1 LARDDILSKN
11 QTAEAEARTAVQR
24 VLEEKDKK
32 IAAATTE
39 AVNLVKSAETDAQD
53 YYDKSV
59 AKAEGESRLRK
70 QTIIQNG
77 EKNVNSL
84 SGSASAKLDKAVEY
98 LMKGSWGCCMLRPVK
113 MSRVVVAGSRT

>member
-1 LARDDILSKN
+1 MARDDILSKIK
-11 QTAEAEARTAVQR
+11 TAEAEARTAVQR
-24 VLEEKDKK
+24 ALEEKEKK

-59 AKAEGESRLRK
+59 AKAESDVKTKK
-70 QTIIQNG
+70 QSIIQSG

-98 LMKGSWGCCMLRPVK
+98 LMQEFMGLLH
-113 MSRVVVAGSRT
+113 A

>member
-1 LARDDILSKN
+1 MARDDILSKIK
-11 QTAEAEARTAVQR
+11 TAEAEARTAVQR

-59 AKAEGESRLRK
+59 AKAEGEVKIKK
-70 QTIIQNG
+70 QTIIQSG

-98 LMKGSWGCCMLRPVK
+98 LMKEFMGLLH
-113 MSRVVVAGSRT
+113 A

>member
-1 LARDDILSKN
+1 MARDDILSKIK
-11 QTAEAEARTAVQR
+11 TAEAEARTAVQR

-32 IAAATTE
+32 IADATTE

-59 AKAEGESRLRK
+59 AKAEGEVKTKK
-70 QTIIQNG
+70 QTIIQSG

-98 LMKGSWGCCMLRPVK
+98 LMKEFMGLLH
-113 MSRVVVAGSRT
+113 A

>member
-1 LARDDILSKN
+1 MARDDILSKIK
-11 QTAEAEARTAVQR
+11 TAEAEARTAVQR
-24 VLEEKDKK
+24 ALEEKEKK

-59 AKAEGESRLRK
+59 AKAESDVKTKK
-70 QTIIQNG
+70 QTIIQSG
-77 EKNVNSL
+77 EKNVNSM

-98 LMKGSWGCCMLRPVK
+98 LMKEFMGLLH
-113 MSRVVVAGSRT
+113 A

>member
-1 LARDDILSKN
+1 MARDDILSKIK
-11 QTAEAEARTAVQR
+11 TAEAEARTAVQR

-59 AKAEGESRLRK
+59 AKAESDVKTKK
-70 QTIIQNG
+70 QSIIQSG
-77 EKNVNSL
+77 EKNVNSM

-98 LMKGSWGCCMLRPVK
+98 LMKEFMGLLH
-113 MSRVVVAGSRT
+113 A

>member
-1 LARDDILSKN
+1 MARDDILSKIK
-11 QTAEAEARTAVQR
+11 TAEAEARTAVQR
-24 VLEEKDKK
+24 VLEEKEKK

-59 AKAEGESRLRK
+59 AKAESDVKTKK
-70 QTIIQNG
+70 QSIIQSG
-77 EKNVNSL
+77 EKNVNSM

-98 LMKGSWGCCMLRPVK
+98 LMKEFMGLLH
-113 MSRVVVAGSRT
+113 A

>member
-1 LARDDILSKN
+1 MARDDILSKIK
-11 QTAEAEARTAVQR
+11 TAEAEARTAVQR

-59 AKAEGESRLRK
+59 AKAESDVKTKK
-70 QTIIQNG
+70 QSIIQSG

-84 SGSASAKLDKAVEY
+84 SGSASTKLDKAVEY
-98 LMKGSWGCCMLRPVK
+98 LLKEFMGSLH
-113 MSRVVVAGSRT
+113 A

>member
-1 LARDDILSKN
+1 MARDYILSKIK
-11 QTAEAEARTAVQR
+11 TAEAEARTAVQR

-59 AKAEGESRLRK
+59 AKAEGEVKIKK
-70 QTIIQNG
+70 QTIIQSG

-98 LMKGSWGCCMLRPVK
+98 LMKEFMGLLH
-113 MSRVVVAGSRT
+113 A

>member
-1 LARDDILSKN
+1 MARDDILSKIK
-11 QTAEAEARTAVQR
+11 TAEAEARTAVQR
-24 VLEEKDKK
+24 ALEEKEKK

-59 AKAEGESRLRK
+59 AKAESDVKVKK
-70 QTIIQNG
+70 QSIIQSG
-77 EKNVNSL
+77 EKNVNSM

-98 LMKGSWGCCMLRPVK
+98 LIKEFMGLLH
-113 MSRVVVAGSRT
+113 A

>member
-1 LARDDILSKN
+1 MARDDILSKIKM
-11 QTAEAEARTAVQR
+11 AEAEAGTAVQQ
-24 VLEEKDKK
+24 VLEEKEKK

-39 AVNLVKSAETDAQD
+39 AMNLVKSAEIESQD

-59 AKAEGESRLRK
+59 AKAESDVTAKK
-70 QTIIQNG
+70 QSIIQNG

-98 LMKGSWGCCMLRPVK
+98 LMKEFMGLLH
-113 MSRVVVAGSRT
+113 A

>member
-1 LARDDILSKN
+1 MARDDILSKIK
-11 QTAEAEARTAVQR
+11 TAEAEARTAVQR
-24 VLEEKDKK
+24 ALEEKEKK

-39 AVNLVKSAETDAQD
+39 AVNLVKSAEADAQD

-59 AKAEGESRLRK
+59 AKAESDVKTKK
-70 QTIIQNG
+70 QSIIQSG

-98 LMKGSWGCCMLRPVK
+98 LMQEFMGLLH
-113 MSRVVVAGSRT
+113 A

>member
-1 LARDDILSKN
+1 MARDDILSKIKS
-11 QTAEAEARTAVQR
+11 AEAEARTAVQR
-24 VLEEKDKK
+24 VLEEKEKK

-53 YYDKSV
+53 YSDKSV
-59 AKAEGESRLRK
+59 AKSESDVKTKK
-70 QTIIQNG
+70 QSIIQSG

-98 LMKGSWGCCMLRPVK
+98 LMQEFMGLLH
-113 MSRVVVAGSRT
+113 A